1 MRAFRDQ
8 ARRWLV
14 ASLVIACLPFLAVP
28 AAAQEA
34 PLVSTPYPA
43 VAVEAGERASFDL
56 RVAVPGPQR
65 VDLGVTEIPPGWTA
79 QLRGGGFVVDGVF
92 ADPTEPPELTL
103 DVDVPPDA
111 PPEPHQL
118 VLTATA
124 GAASSALPLTLRV
137 AEAVAG
143 SVELTAEFPSLR
155 GGSDSTFTFDLDL
168 ANNRPED
175 QTFRL
180 EAAGPERWQVTAQ
193 PSGEEQ
199 ASTATV
205 AGGETAGIQ
214 VEVDP
219 PDDTPAGTYPV
230 LVRATGDG
238 QSGETELTV
247 EITGNYA
254 LTLTTPGERLNA
266 EAQAGR
272 ASEVTL
278 RLLNEGTGPIGA
290 IELGA
295 DPPADWEV
303 RFSPAVVEAL
313 PPGEIADVTARIT
326 PSSEA
331 VAGDYVVSLDAT
343 AEQVDAA
350 MELRTTVETSGW
362 WGAVGIALIVVAF
375 SALGAMFRR
384 YGRR

>member
-1 MRAFRDQ
+1 MRASRVQ

-14 ASLVIACLPFLAVP
+14 AGLAIACVPFLAP
-28 AAAQEA
+28 SAAAQEA

-56 RVAVPGPQR
+56 RVTVPQPQR
-65 VDLGVTEIPPGWTA
+65 VDLAVTEIPAGWTA

-92 ADPTEPPELTL
+92 ADPAEPPELTL

-111 PPEPHQL
+111 APGPHQL
-118 VLTATA
+118 VLTANA
-124 GAASSALPLTLRV
+124 GTASSTLPLTLRV
-137 AEAVAG
+137 AETVAG

-155 GGSDSTFTFDLDL
+155 GGSDATFTFDLDL

-175 QTFRL
+175 QAFRL
-180 EAAGPERWQVTAQ
+180 EAVGPERWQVTAQ

-205 AGGETAGIQ
+205 AGGETAGVQ

-230 LVRATGDG
+230 VVRATGDG
-238 QSGETELTV
+238 QTAETELTV

-278 RLLNEGTGPIGA
+278 QLVNEGTGPIEA

-303 RFSPAVVEAL
+303 TFEPAVVDAL

-331 VAGDYVVSLDAT
+331 VAGDYIVSLDAT
-343 AEQVDAA
+343 AEQVETGMD
-350 MELRTTVETSGW
+350 LRTTVETSGW
-362 WGAVGIALIVVAF
+362 WGAVGFALIVAAL
-375 SALGAMFRR
+375 SALGAVFRR